1 MVCFYSYSVSGRRGG
16 IDTDNIQFNS
26 NPSQGS
32 KEEINCSGHKKYFGY
47 CCYII
52 PIANIFKVL
61 KTPIFKD
68 IHVLGLVRGPS
79 DKGACHLMAWTDP
92 GDPHGR
98 RDMTSTCPQTSTC
111 VLGHV

>member
-1 MVCFYSYSVSGRRGG
+1 MENCLLSTNKVLSSAQKKRREREEVGAWMVCFYSYSVSGRRRG

-32 KEEINCSGHKKYFGY
+32 KEEINSSGHKKYFGY

-52 PIANIFKVL
+52 PIANIFKVH

-68 IHVLGLVRGPS
+68 IHVLGLVRWPS
-79 DKGACHLMAWTDP
+79 
-92 GDPHGR
+92 R
-98 RDMTSTCPQTSTC
+98 
-111 VLGHV
+111 